1 MALTRPRYS
10 QIYDTDYKQ
19 SVRVATTADV
29 GNLVA
34 GYQSNTVDG
43 KTLIVNDRILV
54 KNQSNT
60 MQNGIYYVTVVGTGS
75 NGTWL
80 RAIDANADD
89 KVTSGLTTV
98 IADGNVN
105 VGKSFRLTTPDP
117 IFLGNTG
124 LTFVD
129 PSASPAPAGANTQ
142 VQFNDA
148 GITNATAG
156 FTFNKYSNVLT
167 VGGNIVSTSGYL
179 FGNGSQL
186 TGITA
191 SGSSYSNVQVATYL
205 PTYTGVVTAS
215 NVAVNGNVTAQYLFG
230 NGSQLTGIVVGS
242 SYSNVQVATYLPTYT
257 GNIGKIYYDPDNGF
271 VGFNDTSPDF
281 VYDFLAPA
289 AGGELLHIET
299 GVATQA
305 YFGAQNYGGLRY
317 AAGVDQNYA
326 FSGSRDRADHYVLMT
341 NGEIRAN
348 IHGSTGNVIF
358 TNSVSVTDNLLV
370 TNLAATG
377 SNITV
382 KSNMTFF
389 GKNLL
394 GMSKLG
400 IGTEDVGTD
409 ALAVIGNAY
418 FDDDVTIMGNLFV
431 NGNVTTINA
440 NNLIL
445 NDSVIYLADDN
456 QADTIDIGFIGSF
469 NDVVR
474 YQHTGFVRDATD
486 GVWKLFANVVAEPT
500 STVDFTNATYSNLR
514 VGNIQATYFTGNGAF
529 LTGLSSSYSNVQVA
543 TYLPT
548 YSGVLGSSNL
558 QVTGGG
564 TFTGTLTVGAS
575 GFINSGGNIISGG
588 TIRDSK
594 GDVRSSPINSQPG
607 SYTAVAADAGKTIV
621 ESLLG
626 STITFNANVFA
637 AGDMV
642 SVINTSAGNITLV
655 QGTSVTIR
663 LAGTATTGNR
673 TVASNG
679 RATLI
684 CSVGG
689 ATPTFYCSGAGL
701 T

>member
-1 MALTRPRYS
+1 MAKLNSGTRVYGNLTV
-10 QIYDTDYKQ
+10 DTFAN
-19 SVRVATTADV
+19 VTGNVTAD
-29 GNLVA
+29 
-34 GYQSNTVDG
+34 Y
-43 KTLIVNDRILV
+43 
-54 KNQSNT
+54 
-60 MQNGIYYVTVVGTGS
+60 
-75 NGTWL
+75 
-80 RAIDANADD
+80 
-89 KVTSGLTTV
+89 
-98 IADGNVN
+98 
-105 VGKSFRLTTPDP
+105 
-117 IFLGNTG
+117 FLGN
-124 LTFVD
+124 
-129 PSASPAPAGANTQ
+129 GA
-142 VQFNDA
+142 
-148 GITNATAG
+148 
-156 FTFNKYSNVLT
+156 L
-167 VGGNIVSTSGYL
+167 
-179 FGNGSQL
+179 L

-191 SGSSYSNVQVATYL
+191 SGSSYSNVQVE
-205 PTYTGVVTAS
+205 
-215 NVAVNGNVTAQYLFG
+215 
-230 NGSQLTGIVVGS
+230 
-242 SYSNVQVATYLPTYT
+242 TYLPTYT
-257 GNIGKIYYDPDNGF
+257 GNVGKIYYDPNNGF

-418 FDDDVTIMGNLFV
+418 FDEDVTIMGNLFV

-469 NDVVR
+469 NNVVR

-486 GVWKLFANVVAEPT
+486 GTWKLFANVVPEPT
-500 STVDFTNATYSNLR
+500 STVDFTNATYSNLQ

-575 GFINSGGNIISGG
+575 GFINSGGNVISGG
-588 TIRDSK
+588 TMRDSK
-594 GDVRSSPINSQPG
+594 GDVRASPINSQPG

-626 STITFNANVFA
+626 STITFNASVFA

-642 SVINTSAGNITLV
+642 SVINTSAGSITLV
-655 QGTSVTIR
+655 QGTNVTLR
-663 LAGTATTGNR
+663 LAGSATTGNR
-673 TVASNG
+673 TVATNG
-679 RATLI
+679 LATVI